1 MEWKFPE
8 SDDHIP
14 LQINGIERKIFYDPV
29 DTDTLPFFLFP
40 LQKNRER
47 PFQMDFPE
55 GNRTNQLGGYIFHLV
70 QKGFSAADAFQV
82 VTLMNRYI
90 FDQAIPDDLLQSQIL
105 NDSTLQKAE
114 SLQKETKNQ
123 EISPESFSRFL
134 IEKGYSIQY
143 NELLNIVEYD
153 GIPEDL
159 QIKDWM
165 LYTLT
170 DWFGLVPIFVCLI
183 FAGVGFVQ
191 LVQRKSLLKV
201 DLDIILLGVYYVLV
215 IFGYLLF
222 EMVPINYRPV
232 LIEGF
237 LEASYPSSTTLLVL
251 SVMPTLY
258 FQAQRRLIKKA
269 LRQIICIFSVLF
281 SVFMVIGRLVSGVHW
296 LTDIVGAVLLSSGIF
311 LIYKAS
317 VNLLC
322 KE

>member
-1 MEWKFPE
+1 MK
-8 SDDHIP
+8 
-14 LQINGIERKIFYDPV
+14 
-29 DTDTLPFFLFP
+29 
-40 LQKNRER
+40 
-47 PFQMDFPE
+47 
-55 GNRTNQLGGYIFHLV
+55 
-70 QKGFSAADAFQV
+70 
-82 VTLMNRYI
+82 
-90 FDQAIPDDLLQSQIL
+90 
-105 NDSTLQKAE
+105 
-114 SLQKETKNQ
+114 KNQ
-123 EISPESFSRFL
+123 NVLAGILLLVGFAVWTFL
-134 IEKGYSIQY
+134 IQEVDVQPIGPNGSSVGFAA
-143 NELLNIVEYD
+143 LNGWFHQLTGVH
-153 GIPEDL
+153 
-159 QIKDWM
+159 WM

-170 DWFGLVPIFVCLI
+170 DWLGLVPIFVCLI

-191 LVQRKSLLKV
+191 LVQRKSLFKV

-258 FQAQRRLIKKA
+258 FQAQRRLTPNA
-269 LRQIICIFSVLF
+269 LRQTICIFSILF
-281 SVFMVIGRLVSGVHW
+281 SAFMVIGRLVSGVHW
-296 LTDIVGAVLLSSGIF
+296 LTDIVGAVLLSNGIF